1 MVTLY
6 FEVELS
12 RDKRP
17 GTEQN
22 RSVGLTTQVPP
33 TNQKNM
39 LEQGKPHIAC
49 FDKFSHEEQF
59 CCLLVVV
66 FVGFVWVFGV
76 FWGGGFGFGF
86 VFNYC
91 ITLLL

>member
-33 TNQKNM
+33 IYKRNVKA
-39 LEQGKPHIAC
+39 EEISYSV
-49 FDKFSHEEQF
+49 FSNEE
-59 CCLLVVV
+59 LT
-66 FVGFVWVFGV
+66 
-76 FWGGGFGFGF
+76 
-86 VFNYC
+86 
-91 ITLLL
+91 ILLLTCGCCWAYLFVLRGCGLFFLVLFFAWF